1 MWASRRTGTGAA
13 KAFRF
18 GVAAVEFEG
27 GSCTSAVDAGEGA
40 DADAG
45 VGVGVEVDSGGRIIG
60 ARRSVETE
68 TKPEERGFGLDS
80 ITGDGIVGEEAAVEV
95 AEVVAA
101 AAAIVAA
108 SRSGSGGEDDETS
121 SGSGPGS
128 YASNLPN
135 HSATRP
141 FVADL
146 RRTASSSSSSR
157 LPSLFFFL
165 FAFPS
170 LLLLLTRSLSLSL
183 SFSFESDLA
192 DLRDRALYVP
202 RSLLDEAP
210 LP

>member
-1 MWASRRTGTGAA
+1 MYASRRTGTGAG

-18 GVAAVEFEG
+18 GVAAAEFEDG
-27 GSCTSAVDAGEGA
+27 LCTGTVDAGEGA

-45 VGVGVEVDSGGRIIG
+45 VGIEADSGGREIG

-80 ITGDGIVGEEAAVEV
+80 ITGDGTVGEEAVVVV
-95 AEVVAA
+95 AEADVVAA
-101 AAAIVAA
+101 AVVAA
-108 SRSGSGGEDDETS
+108 SRSDSGAEGDESS

-146 RRTASSSSSSR
+146 RCAASSSNSSR

-165 FAFPS
+165 LAFPS

>member
-1 MWASRRTGTGAA
+1 MCASRRTGTGAC

-18 GVAAVEFEG
+18 GVAAVELEG
-27 GSCTSAVDAGEGA
+27 GSCTSAVDAGDGA

-45 VGVGVEVDSGGRIIG
+45 VGVEADSGGREIG
-60 ARRSVETE
+60 ARRSVETA

-80 ITGDGIVGEEAAVEV
+80 ITGDGTVGEEATVVVVE
-95 AEVVAA
+95 AEVVG
-101 AAAIVAA
+101 AAIIAA

-128 YASNLPN
+128 HASNLPN

-141 FVADL
+141 FVAD
-146 RRTASSSSSSR
+146 RRRAASSSSSSR

-165 FAFPS
+165 LTFPS

-183 SFSFESDLA
+183 ESDLT

>member
-1 MWASRRTGTGAA
+1 
-13 KAFRF
+13 
-18 GVAAVEFEG
+18 
-27 GSCTSAVDAGEGA
+27 
-40 DADAG
+40 
-45 VGVGVEVDSGGRIIG
+45 
-60 ARRSVETE
+60 
-68 TKPEERGFGLDS
+68 
-80 ITGDGIVGEEAAVEV
+80 VGEQVAVVAVEV
-95 AEVVAA
+95 V

-108 SRSGSGGEDDETS
+108 SLSGSGGEDDESS

-128 YASNLPN
+128 HASNLPN

-146 RRTASSSSSSR
+146 RRAASSSTSSR

-170 LLLLLTRSLSLSL
+170 LLLLLTRSLSLSF
-183 SFSFESDLA
+183 SFSFESDFA

>member
-1 MWASRRTGTGAA
+1 MGASRRTGTGAG
-13 KAFRF
+13 KASRF
-18 GVAAVEFEG
+18 GVAEVELEDG
-27 GSCTSAVDAGEGA
+27 LCTSAVDAGEGA
-40 DADAG
+40 DAD
-45 VGVGVEVDSGGRIIG
+45 VGVGVEAGSSGRAIG

-80 ITGDGIVGEEAAVEV
+80 ITGDGTVGEEAAV
-95 AEVVAA
+95 AA
-101 AAAIVAA
+101 ADV
-108 SRSGSGGEDDETS
+108 GETS

-128 YASNLPN
+128 HASNLPN

-146 RRTASSSSSSR
+146 RREASSSSSSR
-157 LPSLFFFL
+157 LPSFFFFL

-170 LLLLLTRSLSLSL
+170 LLLLLTRSLSLSF

>member
-45 VGVGVEVDSGGRIIG
+45 VGVEADSGGRIIG

-80 ITGDGIVGEEAAVEV
+80 ITGDGIVGEEAAVDV
-95 AEVVAA
+95 AEVVA

-202 RSLLDEAP
+202 RSLLVEAP